1 MAVYKRGRAW
11 EVRIQV
17 GGRPVRR
24 SCGIGST
31 KADAQEL
38 EARIRR
44 DIVAGK
50 LGRAP
55 QRTIADAFARWLEG
69 EAKAHKD
76 GRSDRQ
82 RIRMWLP
89 FIEGRPLRDAVA
101 VAAEASDK
109 WIASG
114 KSPATIN
121 RRIAVLRRVCRL
133 AHSTWGWL
141 DDDLS
146 RRFVALPGETARE
159 VYPTK
164 AEVMRLIAH
173 AGSKPMADA
182 ILLAAY
188 TGLRQGEL
196 LRLQKSD
203 VIGDCVVV
211 RVSKSGKPRTVPV
224 PKQAQAVLKRLPIP
238 LTVNELSWAFRGVR
252 TAAKLPHIRWHDLRH
267 AYGSWLA
274 QSGASA
280 TVIRDVM
287 GHSNLSVT
295 SRYLHTVPK
304 HVRAAVRKLK

>member
-1 MAVYKRGRAW
+1 MAVEKRGRAW
-11 EVRIQV
+11 GVRLKI
-17 GGRPVRR
+17 GGQPIRR
-24 SCGIGST
+24 SCGVGST
-31 KADAQEL
+31 KADALAL
-38 EARIRR
+38 EAKIRR
-44 DIVAGK
+44 DAIDGRI
-50 LGRAP
+50 GRAP
-55 QRTIADAFARWLEG
+55 QRSIADAFARWLEG

-76 GRSDRQ
+76 QRSDRQ

-89 FIEGRPLRDAVA
+89 FIEGYALRDAVA
-101 VAAEASDK
+101 VAARASDA
-109 WIASG
+109 WISAG
-114 KSPATIN
+114 KTPATIN

-133 AHSTWGWL
+133 AHSAWGWL

-146 RRFVALPGETARE
+146 RRLVALPGEKRRE
-159 VYPTK
+159 VYPSRE
-164 AEVMRLIAH
+164 EVMALIAH
-173 AGSKPMADA
+173 ADKGMADA
-182 ILLAAY
+182 ILLSAY

-196 LRLQKSD
+196 LRLLPSD
-203 VIGDCVVV
+203 VAGDCIVV
-211 RVSKSGKPRTVPV
+211 RVSKSGRPRTVPV
-224 PKQAQAVLKRLPIP
+224 PAVAMSILKRLPLP
-238 LTVNELSWAFRGVR
+238 FTNADQLRWAFRGVR

>member
-1 MAVYKRGRAW
+1 MAVYKRGRVW

-17 GGRPVRR
+17 GGKPVRR

-44 DIVAGK
+44 DVVAGR

-55 QRTIADAFARWLEG
+55 QRSIADAFARWLEG
-69 EAKAHKD
+69 EAKTHKD
-76 GRSDRQ
+76 QRSDKH

-89 FIEGRPLRDAVA
+89 FIEGRALRDAIA

-109 WIASG
+109 WLAAG
-114 KSPATIN
+114 KAPATVN
-121 RRIAVLRRVCRL
+121 RRIALLRRVCRL
-133 AHSTWGWL
+133 AHSQWGWL

-146 RRFVALPGETARE
+146 RRFVALPGERKRE
-159 VYPTK
+159 VYPSK
-164 AEVMRLIAH
+164 ADVMNLVAH
-173 AGSKPMADA
+173 ADKPMADA

-196 LRLQKSD
+196 LRLQPSD
-203 VIGDCVVV
+203 VIGDCIVV

-224 PKQAQAVLKRLPIP
+224 PRQAIAILKRLPIQF
-238 LTVNELSWAFRGVR
+238 TVNELSWAWRAVR
-252 TAAKLPHIRWHDLRH
+252 TAAGLEHIRFHDLRH

-295 SRYLHTVPK
+295 SRYLHTVPE